1 MLDSLRSK
9 GSLKMFKTVKHVC
22 CLALLPLAALA
33 EAGPGSELAR
43 AQGIAYPAVIAHR
56 GASYDAPES
65 TAPAYRL
72 ARELGADY
80 LELDLQRSSDGVL
93 VAVHD
98 DNLRRTSD
106 VAERFPERQDQPVS
120 AFTLA
125 ELKSLDVGSWFNK
138 AYPDRARAS
147 FKGLKIQTLDEVMDI
162 AAANPQ
168 RQPGLYIETKVPNL
182 FPGIEADLNK
192 ALQAR
197 GWLERP
203 GRVVLQ
209 SFDRNSLAL
218 LHQHMPQVPKVL
230 LLWIGKGSIEPAS
243 QQTFAESGETDK
255 AAFYA
260 RQQPRDKAEF
270 ERWLDYAKAD
280 GAIGTGPSAALVG
293 GGAQSYADLVQPW
306 MNQLSHDKG
315 LLVHVYTV
323 DEPVDFRQVLEAG
336 VDGIFSNRSGQLL
349 SYLGRPSARSEA
361 QILRA
366 EGY

>member
-1 MLDSLRSK
+1 MLNAIGR
-9 GSLKMFKTVKHVC
+9 VC
-22 CLALLPLAALA
+22 CLALLPLAGLA
-33 EAGPGSELAR
+33 EAGQGAELAR
-43 AQGIAYPAVIAHR
+43 AQDIPYPAVIAHR

-98 DNLRRTSD
+98 DNLLRTSD
-106 VAERFPERQDQPVS
+106 VAERFPERKNSPVS

-138 AYPDRARAS
+138 AYPERARAS
-147 FKGLKIQTLDEVMDI
+147 FKGLKIQTLDEVMAI
-162 AAANPQ
+162 AAANPKH
-168 RQPGLYIETKVPNL
+168 QPGLYIETKVPGL
-182 FPGIEADLNK
+182 FPGIEADLKNS
-192 ALQAR
+192 LQAK
-197 GWLERP
+197 GWLARP
-203 GRVVLQ
+203 GKVVLQ
-209 SFDRNSLAL
+209 SFDRSSLAL

-230 LLWIGKGSIEPAS
+230 LLWIGKGSMEPAS
-243 QQTFAESGETDK
+243 QQTFAESGERDK

-260 RQQPRDKAEF
+260 RQQPKDKAEF

-280 GAIGTGPSAALVG
+280 GAIGTGPSAALTE

-306 MNQLSHDKG
+306 MNQLTHDKG

-323 DEPVDFRQVLEAG
+323 DEPVDFRKVLDAG

-349 SYLGRPSARSEA
+349 RYLARPSARSEA

>member
-1 MLDSLRSK
+1 
-9 GSLKMFKTVKHVC
+9 MFNAIGRVC
-22 CLALLPLAALA
+22 CLALLPMAGLA
-33 EAGPGSELAR
+33 EAGQGAELAR

-65 TAPAYRL
+65 TAPAYLL

-80 LELDLQRSSDGVL
+80 LELDLQRSSDGIL

-98 DNLRRTSD
+98 DNLLRTSD
-106 VAERFPERQDQPVS
+106 VAERFPERQSSPVS

-138 AYPDRARAS
+138 AYPERARAS
-147 FKGLKIQTLDEVMDI
+147 FKGLQIQTLDEVMDI

-168 RQPGLYIETKVPNL
+168 RQPGLYIETKVPGL
-182 FPGIEADLNK
+182 FPGIEADLGK
-192 ALQAR
+192 GLQAR
-197 GWLERP
+197 GWLDQP

-218 LHQHMPQVPKVL
+218 LHQQMPQVPKIL
-230 LLWIGKGSIEPAS
+230 LLWIGKGSIEPAA
-243 QQTFAESGETDK
+243 QQTFAESGESDK

-260 RQQPRDKAEF
+260 RQQPKDKAEF
-270 ERWLDYAKAD
+270 ERWLDYAKAA
-280 GAIGTGPSAALVG
+280 GAIGTGPSAALAE

-323 DEPVDFRQVLEAG
+323 DEAVDFRKVMAAG
-336 VDGIFSNRSGQLL
+336 VDGIFTNRSGQLL
-349 SYLGRPSARSEA
+349 RYFARPSAHSEA

-366 EGY
+366 HGY